1 MKTLG
6 KIKLNQFRKTEL
18 EQREMNALKGGCSCT
33 CPCACVDAPGPYGS
47 DAIGNDTHKSVSC
60 Y

>member
-6 KIKLNQFRKTEL
+6 KIKLNQFRKSEL
-18 EQREMNALKGGCSCT
+18 EQREMNALKGGCSCSQ
-33 CPCACVDAPGPYGS
+33 CPCSCPGEYPAGGLAGNLKKTDQYG
-47 DAIGNDTHKSVSC
+47 